1 VSPGRLVPTA
11 VVSDSRFRHHQPGSR
26 HPESPERSAVIEAA
40 VREWS
45 GPALE
50 QIAPRMATP
59 REILLA
65 HDAQHLSQ
73 MEATRLQAL
82 TRIDADTIASEG
94 SYRTALEA
102 VGGLLEVV
110 DAVDS
115 GAARNGFAFV
125 RPPGHH
131 ASRSVSQGFCL
142 FNNVAIAALHL
153 RRKYDRI
160 AIIDFDVHH
169 GNGTEEIFYEDPN
182 VLYASIHESPWYP
195 GTGAANDIGRGKGR
209 GYNINLPLM
218 AGAGDAEVA
227 LLFNDLLLPVLRAF
241 SPEFLLVS
249 AGFDGHHRDPLA
261 NLQFTETGYL
271 DLMRQLQIVAKD
283 TADGRIAAVL
293 EGGYDLP
300 SLRSSAEACLK
311 AFTSTIAATPWQ
323 APAHEATGPLRALHR
338 NAGPLASSKPAE

>member
-1 VSPGRLVPTA
+1 MRLAPTA
-11 VVSDSRFRHHQPGSR
+11 VVSDSRFRHHQPGPH
-26 HPESPERSAVIEAA
+26 HPESPERSAVVETA
-40 VREWS
+40 VREWN
-45 GPALE
+45 GPALR
-50 QIAPRMATP
+50 QIAPRIATP
-59 REILLA
+59 SEILRA
-65 HDAQHLSQ
+65 HDEQHLAQ
-73 MEATRLQAL
+73 MEATRLQPL
-82 TRIDADTIASEG
+82 TRIDPDTIASES
-94 SYRTALEA
+94 SYHTALEA

-131 ASRSVSQGFCL
+131 ANRAISQGFCL

-169 GNGTEEIFYEDPN
+169 GNGTEEIFYEDPH
-182 VLYASIHESPWYP
+182 VLYASVHESPWYP
-195 GTGAANDIGRGKGR
+195 GTGAANDIGRGRGV

-227 LLFNDLLLPVLRAF
+227 LLFNDLLLPALRAF
-241 SPEFLLVS
+241 SPEFILVS
-249 AGFDGHHRDPLA
+249 AGFDGHHRDQIA

-271 DLMRQLQIVAKD
+271 NLMTQLQLVAED

-300 SLRSSAEACLK
+300 ALRSSAEACLT
-311 AFTSTIAATPWQ
+311 ALTSTIAAAPWQ
-323 APAHEATGPLRALHR
+323 APAHEATGPLRDLHR
-338 NAGPLASSKPAE
+338 HVGPLASTKPAE